1 MQPINKDTF
10 MGKWN
15 EIKGEI
21 RKKWGQLTDDD
32 FEKAKGDLT
41 AIGGIIQQRYGVAK
55 EEVRSKLDEI
65 TSRFKDKIQD
75 RDVEVNRGSDL
86 DADTDGEEQRDQ
98 INRNE
103 RERSA

>member
-1 MQPINKDTF
+1 MQPVNKDTF

-21 RKKWGQLTDDD
+21 RKKWGQVTDDD

-65 TSRFKDKIQD
+65 TNRFKDNIA
-75 RDVEVNRGSDL
+75 NRETDL
-86 DADTDGEEQRDQ
+86 DSDVNSDQ
-98 INRNE
+98 ERRNE
-103 RERSA
+103 KERSA